1 MSDGVG
7 LRADFTG
14 AIRKTQVL
22 KSLPAAA
29 KRQATSWTTETIF
42 ALMRSAAAMQKSGPT
57 RKTGM
62 MGRNIGKVITVGND
76 RWTIT
81 IGTGVGGKQTVPYAR
96 IQDQGGKTKAHMIYA
111 KTGGVLAFS
120 WKGKDT
126 FLSHV
131 HHPGSNIP
139 ASRWFTG
146 VIEEREPILEG
157 MMQPNVVLQ
166 VAEIMGGGGVGL
178 RSVIT

>member
-1 MSDGVG
+1 MTDAIG
-7 LRADFTG
+7 LRADFSG

-29 KRQATSWTTETIF
+29 KHQATTWTTETIQ
-42 ALMRSAAAMQKSGPT
+42 ALMRSAAAMQKSPK
-57 RKTGM
+57 KTGM

-76 RWTIT
+76 TWTIT

-96 IQDQGGKTKAHMIYA
+96 IQDEGGTTKAHMIYA
-111 KTGGVLAFS
+111 KSGGVLAFL

-131 HHPGSNIP
+131 HHPGSKIP
-139 ASRWFTG
+139 ASRWFTK
-146 VIEEREPILEG
+146 VIEERKPILAG
-157 MMQPNVVLQ
+157 MMQPNVVLK

-178 RSVIT
+178 RSEIT